1 MYIKKASV
9 IYLGSIVFSAI
20 REASEPFDSPQLSKE
35 VVTENDVK
43 RKKKQQQK
51 EQKANQ
57 AGNDDESEFHV
68 EDKAQSVVA
77 ETCNANQAL
86 LVVNELEEKPNN
98 EKWVSF

>member
-1 MYIKKASV
+1 MYIEKASV

-43 RKKKQQQK
+43 RKKKQEQK

-57 AGNDDESEFHV
+57 AGKDDKSEVHI
-68 EDKAQSVVA
+68 EDKTQSVEA
-77 ETCNANQAL
+77 ETCNANQVL
-86 LVVNELEEKPNN
+86 PVVNELEEKPNN
-98 EKWVSF
+98 EK